1 MYVVFRVVDKAER
14 RHGTR
19 FEPQVAFHA
28 LRRGEGEFA
37 LPQSAFQIVNRQRA
51 VAVETDQIM
60 TVALVVA
67 EEEVFAMFRPV
78 LAPICLGL
86 FDGRGSRVV
95 IDVVPDFVSVEKF
108 PDDRFAFH
116 IDYLDS
122 VRERIYST

>member
-60 TVALVVA
+60 TGALVVA
-67 EEEVFAMFRPV
+67 EEEV
-78 LAPICLGL
+78 LAVHAAIVFPPAFCLLYG
-86 FDGRGSRVV
+86 
-95 IDVVPDFVSVEKF
+95 
-108 PDDRFAFH
+108 FAFGMVVAAEWNVVFFKVVENLFLSFG
-116 IDYLDS
+116 YLFHS
-122 VRERIYST
+122 FIE

>member
-1 MYVVFRVVDKAER
+1 M
-14 RHGTR
+14 
-19 FEPQVAFHA
+19 
-28 LRRGEGEFA
+28 L
-37 LPQSAFQIVNRQRA
+37 QIVNGEIV
-51 VAVETDQIM
+51 VAVEAYEIM
-60 TVALVVA
+60 AVAFVVA

-78 LAPICLGL
+78 LAPMCLGL

>member
-37 LPQSAFQIVNRQRA
+37 LPQSVFQIVNRQRA

-67 EEEVFAMFRPV
+67 EEEVFAMF
-78 LAPICLGL
+78 
-86 FDGRGSRVV
+86 GRGSRVV

>member
-1 MYVVFRVVDKAER
+1 MVFRVVDKAER

-37 LPQSAFQIVNRQRA
+37 LPQSVFQIVNRQRA

-78 LAPICLGL
+78 LAPMCLGL
-86 FDGRGSRVV
+86 FDGRGAL
-95 IDVVPDFVSVEKF
+95 
-108 PDDRFAFH
+108 RF
-116 IDYLDS
+116 
-122 VRERIYST
+122 